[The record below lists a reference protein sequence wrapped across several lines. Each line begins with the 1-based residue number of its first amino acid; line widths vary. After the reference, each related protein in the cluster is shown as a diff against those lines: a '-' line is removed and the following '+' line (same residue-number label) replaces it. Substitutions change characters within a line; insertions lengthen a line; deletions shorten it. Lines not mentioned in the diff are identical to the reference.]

1 VKSDLETL
9 GGWMKEKKIRAV
21 IDSVFEWEDAPKAY
35 EKLKT
40 GRAKGKIVVH
50 VPHDD

>member
-1 VKSDLETL
+1 VEGKL
-9 GGWMKEKKIRAV
+9 RAV
-21 IDSVFEWEDAPKAY
+21 VDSTFVFEDAPKAY

-50 VPHDD
+50 VKEE